1 VAYTP
6 RETGFEIRKKGKETT
21 EADAKEKERIQS
33 LLLGCG
39 NWGWADDIPQHKVY
53 RDRLSFEMFVRAL
66 VRDSLRYDQACA
78 QIVYSKAG
86 KPLCWLPVD
95 ASTIRINEDASG
107 YVQVLE
113 EMRVVAEFAPE
124 EMLFGVRRPRTD
136 IEALGYGYPEIL
148 DLIEIITAFLW
159 GFQYNAA
166 YFRQG
171 INTKGFLFVR
181 GSMNQQQLNEFK
193 RDLQTMATGVGQAH
207 RVPIMNPTGADAQ
220 VQWVSLGQQ
229 QRDMEYREWMNWLMK
244 VTCALFLIDP
254 MEIGF
259 HFGAEGQKG
268 SVYQASP
275 EARVTLSKDKGLR
288 PLLRSIE
295 TWINHWIVERIN
307 PDFELRFTGIGDYQE
322 DERARF
328 DQMRAQTYMTIDEVR
343 SEHGLPPLPNNMGQ
357 VVANP
362 SLTNALQLGMMLGLV
377 KPPAPQGGMGG
388 FGGEEGQEEESEVV
402 SQKEGE
408 AGIIE
413 KEGSEEEGENA

>member
-1 VAYTP
+1 
-6 RETGFEIRKKGKETT
+6 
-21 EADAKEKERIQS
+21 
-33 LLLGCG
+33 
-39 NWGWADDIPQHKVY
+39 
-53 RDRLSFEMFVRAL
+53 
-66 VRDSLRYDQACA
+66 
-78 QIVYSKAG
+78 
-86 KPLCWLPVD
+86 VD

-113 EMRVVAEFAPE
+113 GMRVVAEFAPE

-171 INTKGFLFVR
+171 INAKGFLFVR

-207 RVPIMNPTGADAQ
+207 RVPILNPTGADAQ

-259 HFGAEGQKG
+259 HFGAEGQRG

-328 DQMRAQTYMTIDEVR
+328 DQMRAQTYMMIDEVR

-362 SLTNALQLGMMLGLV
+362 SLTNALQLGIMLGLV
-377 KPPAPQGGMGG
+377 KPPAPQGMGG
-388 FGGEEGQEEESEVV
+388 FGGEEGKEEESEAV

-413 KEGSEEEGENA
+413 KEGSGSEEEGENA